1 MKVLV
6 TGGGGFLGKYV
17 VRAFLRRGDQVR
29 TFSRGFYP
37 ELQEL
42 GVECF
47 RGDLTHYDDVLSAV
61 DGVDSVHHV
70 AAQPGFWGPK
80 SMYWGPNVTGT
91 ENVIRA
97 CREKGVKRL
106 IFTSSPSVIFG
117 DEPHDG
123 ADESLPYPESY
134 LCHYPASKAK
144 AEQLV
149 LAAHEIGVLHTLALR
164 PHLIWGPGDPNLIP
178 RVVEMA
184 KKKKLMQVGDGKN
197 LVSVVYV
204 ENAAQAQL
212 VADEAL
218 REKPQSSGG
227 EAYFVAQEHPVYL
240 WEFISQILEGLNVP
254 KPTRTVSYSKAK
266 SIGMVLETVHKA
278 LFLPGEPR
286 MTRFVAAQLGTSHWY
301 KIDKAKKNLGFHPEI
316 STEEGLEILLEDL
329 RKTLITQ

>member
-1 MKVLV
+1 
-6 TGGGGFLGKYV
+6 
-17 VRAFLRRGDQVR
+17 
-29 TFSRGFYP
+29 
-37 ELQEL
+37 
-42 GVECF
+42 
-47 RGDLTHYDDVLSAV
+47 
-61 DGVDSVHHV
+61 
-70 AAQPGFWGPK
+70 
-80 SMYWGPNVTGT
+80 MYWGPNVTGT

-106 IFTSSPSVIFG
+106 IFTSSPSVVFG

-212 VADEAL
+212 VADETY
-218 REKPQSSGG
+218 E
-227 EAYFVAQEHPVYL
+227 
-240 WEFISQILEGLNVP
+240 
-254 KPTRTVSYSKAK
+254 
-266 SIGMVLETVHKA
+266 
-278 LFLPGEPR
+278 
-286 MTRFVAAQLGTSHWY
+286 
-301 KIDKAKKNLGFHPEI
+301 KNLSH
-316 STEEGLEILLEDL
+316 LAVKRILWRKNIRFICGSLSPKSL
-329 RKTLITQ
+329 RVSMYQNQRER

>member
-1 MKVLV
+1 MKVLI

-17 VRAFLRRGDQVR
+17 VQAFLKRGDEVR
-29 TFSRGFYP
+29 SFSRGSYP
-37 ELQEL
+37 ELEEQ

-47 RGDLTHYDDVLSAV
+47 RGDLTSYEDVRAAV
-61 DGVDSVHHV
+61 EGVDSVHHV

-97 CREKGVKRL
+97 CREMGVKRL
-106 IFTSSPSVIFG
+106 VFTSSPSAVFG
-117 DEPHDG
+117 DKPHEG

-144 AEQLV
+144 AEQMV
-149 LAAHEIGVLHTLALR
+149 LAAHEIGVLHTVALR

-184 KKKKLMQVGDGKN
+184 KKKRLMQVGDGKN

-204 ENAAQAQL
+204 ENAAHAQI
-212 VADEAL
+212 VADDAL
-218 REKPQSSGG
+218 RERPQSAGG
-227 EAYFVAQEHPVYL
+227 EAYFIAQEHPVFL
-240 WEFISQILEGLNVP
+240 WEFIAQILDGLSVP
-254 KPTRTVSYSKAK
+254 IPSRTVSYSKAK
-266 SIGMVLETVHKA
+266 KVGAVLETIHKA

-301 KIDKAKKNLGFHPEI
+301 KIDKAKEKLGFYPQV
-316 STEEGLEILLEDL
+316 STEEGLKVLIEDM
-329 RKTLITQ
+329 KQTLVTP